1 MGEIDD
7 GTGERAERDAGAD
20 VVVMKRDRF
29 GRVERVRCSDGSFVV
44 RRVANAALTPSGF
57 VARLLLARER
67 RALAAAGDLD
77 GLPRELPHVLTEA
90 EHGGGDPHTVLMRT
104 VLVRSFV
111 PGVPLSEARELPR
124 DWFLHLERLVRDL
137 HARGV
142 CHNDLHKEQNVLVRP
157 DGRPALVDLQLASVH
172 TAATR
177 SFRVRAAEDLR
188 HVDKHRRRYERRG
201 RERTE
206 AERAA
211 ERAERP
217 PRSFLAAVW
226 RRFGK
231 PLYGSSKRVFGSRD
245 APEARRPSSG
255 PWPVW
260 TEPLGAAHPPI
271 APATKFDTSA

>member
-1 MGEIDD
+1 MGAVGEVDD
-7 GTGERAERDAGAD
+7 GTGERAGLQGDSD

-29 GRVERVRCSDGSFVV
+29 GRVERVRLADGSFAV
-44 RRVANAALTPSGF
+44 RRVANARLTPSGF

-67 RALAAAGDLD
+67 RALAAVRGLD
-77 GLPRELPHVLTEA
+77 GLPHELPGAASAAPNRE
-90 EHGGGDPHTVLMRT
+90 
-104 VLVRSFV
+104 LVRSFV
-111 PGVPLSEARELPR
+111 PGVPLSAAEALPR
-124 DWFLHLERLVRDL
+124 DWFVHLEVLVRAL

-172 TAATR
+172 DTATR

-201 RERTE
+201 RPRTPD
-206 AERAA
+206 ERAA

-217 PRSFLAAVW
+217 PRSRLAALW
-226 RRFGK
+226 RAFGK
-231 PLYGSSKRVFGSRD
+231 PLYGLGKRVFGSRD
-245 APEARRPSSG
+245 APEPRRASSG

-260 TEPLGAAHPPI
+260 AEPLGSVAPGADTARPPI